1 MVSITILTLAIA
13 SLKGRV
19 RAEPHSSLPAAAVL
33 LHIGGNDP
41 SPISR
46 ENRRSQKSA
55 SGLGRVITRV
65 AAPPTRGPGAWR
77 IRPRRPQSAPFLRVA
92 SDAPYGFAFV
102 SFEHSIFVS
111 S

>member
-19 RAEPHSSLPAAAVL
+19 RAEPQSSLPAAAVL

-65 AAPPTRGPGAWR
+65 AAPPTRAR
-77 IRPRRPQSAPFLRVA
+77 CVAHQAATAAISAIARVA